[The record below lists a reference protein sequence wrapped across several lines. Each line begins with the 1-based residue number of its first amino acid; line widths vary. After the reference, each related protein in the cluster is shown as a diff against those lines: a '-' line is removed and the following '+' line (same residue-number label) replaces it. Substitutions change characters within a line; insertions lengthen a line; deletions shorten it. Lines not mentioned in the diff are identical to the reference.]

1 MFNNLKPINTL
12 VSIIN
17 NKIYK
22 PLFTDCGTIASSNIY
37 LVCLYSQLILKC
49 VKFTHI
55 EKGTREQGNKHREGT
70 EKRKNGNKLN
80 LNLALSAPSL
90 TILWPVLIFHFPIP
104 YSLL

>member
-55 EKGTREQGNKHREGT
+55 EKGTREQAQGRDRKK
-70 EKRKNGNKLN
+70 EKWEQ
-80 LNLALSAPSL
+80 
-90 TILWPVLIFHFPIP
+90 T
-104 YSLL
+104 